1 MYNND
6 FPHHFPKNFSGE
18 ELPQPTSMKADGMRE
33 EEALQSQISL
43 QEEVWIRNVD

>member
-1 MYNND
+1 MKNYNRM
-6 FPHHFPKNFSGE
+6 PQNFLWGGA
-18 ELPQPTSMKADGMRE
+18 TAAISMKADGMRE

>member
-1 MYNND
+1 MKNYNRM
-6 FPHHFPKNFSGE
+6 PQNFLWGG
-18 ELPQPTSMKADGMRE
+18 QQQQISMKADGMRE

>member
-1 MYNND
+1 MKNYNRMPQNS
-6 FPHHFPKNFSGE
+6 FGE
-18 ELPQPTSMKADGMRE
+18 VQQQQISMKADGMRE